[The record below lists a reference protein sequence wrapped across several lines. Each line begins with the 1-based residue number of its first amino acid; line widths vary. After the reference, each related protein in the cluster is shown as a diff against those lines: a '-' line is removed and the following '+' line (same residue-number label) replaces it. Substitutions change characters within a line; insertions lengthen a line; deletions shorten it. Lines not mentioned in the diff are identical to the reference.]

1 MSISIPIPVNES
13 QWQYSTASGGGLTV
27 ALVAGSGGSIILRSP

>member
-1 MSISIPIPVNES
+1 MNYNIPIPLNES
-13 QWQYSTASGGGLTV
+13 CWQYRTASGGGLTV